1 MQILEV
7 KSLKY
12 DEVFEKLLESMSTR
26 DKRTKELE
34 YKFTI
39 FDKILNT

>member
-1 MQILEV
+1 MEDTFSKLKILET

-12 DEVFEKLLESMSTR
+12 DEVFDKLLESMSTR

-34 YKFTI
+34 
-39 FDKILNT
+39 